1 MTRLNKFLIG
11 LAIAQVALAI
21 FVVARSGGSVELA
34 QTPVLAG
41 FDAAQVTR
49 LQVFE
54 NGSDK
59 GIDLVKKASGW
70 VLASKW
76 DYPVDSSK
84 IDAAIGPLAKLTAGD
99 PLATSA
105 VKHKQLKV
113 ADNDFEKKVVITA
126 GGKDTTLFVG
136 ATRSRR
142 TALRIGGD
150 DRVLGATG
158 VPVGALS
165 SVPRDWVFPSYSDIP
180 RDDIDKIEIVRG
192 ATKLELDRTVAA
204 TPAAGSGSG
213 SGSGS
218 AAPPRTWRVAI
229 DGTPV
234 VLAAGETLDTYM
246 IDTIVS
252 DVAQI
257 TAEPADPKLD
267 ASKPAATIT
276 VTKKDGKTVVFDVVE
291 NGPTYWIK
299 QRGVER
305 ATQLDKS
312 RFESVMAADRSKLV
326 QKPEPPKPGAGSG
339 DPTAPIVPPP

>member
-1 MTRLNKFLIG
+1 MTRLNKVLIG
-11 LAIAQVALAI
+11 LAAAQLVLAFFVAT
-21 FVVARSGGSVELA
+21 RSGGSVELA

-54 NGSDK
+54 NGPDK
-59 GIDLVKKASGW
+59 GIDLVKKGSDW
-70 VLASKW
+70 VLASQW
-76 DYPVDSSK
+76 DYPVDPAK
-84 IDAAIGPLAKLTAGD
+84 VEAALAPLAKLTAGD

-105 VKHKQLKV
+105 VKHRQLGV
-113 ADNDFEKKVVITA
+113 ADNDFEKKLVITA

-142 TALRIGGD
+142 TALRVGGD
-150 DRVLGATG
+150 DRVLGASG

-192 ATKLELDRTVAA
+192 ATKIELDRTVA

-213 SGSGS
+213 SGSDS
-218 AAPPRTWRVAI
+218 AAPPRTWRLAI
-229 DGTPV
+229 DGAPV
-234 VLAAGETLDTYM
+234 ALAGETLDIYM

-257 TAEPADPKLD
+257 SAEPADPKLD

-276 VTKKDGKTVVFDVVE
+276 ATRKDGKTVVFDVVE

-305 ATQLDKS
+305 ATQIDKS

-326 QKPEPPKPGAGSG
+326 QKPETPKPGAGSG
-339 DPTAPIVPPP
+339 GPTAPIVPPP